1 MTENENPFEVAGQA
15 TSPTFQSPVSMNAGT
30 VRVEQTRAMTEVQGM
45 MLLAKQFPRD
55 ETQAFA
61 KAMIACQRA
70 DFAEKATYSY
80 ARGRETISGPSIR
93 LAEEL
98 ARCWGNI
105 DFGIKELSQKDGESE
120 MMAYAWDL
128 ETNTRSSQNF
138 SVKHIRDTK
147 NGAQKLTAQRDIYE
161 NNANNGG
168 RRLRARILA
177 ILPPDLVSN
186 AVAECK
192 RTLAGKNDIP
202 LIDRA
207 RNMIMAFSKVGVKQ
221 ALIEKRLGHSVE
233 NITPDELV
241 EYKGILNSLK
251 DGASGIS
258 DWFDYSADGEKA
270 AALNEAL
277 GNTEVKKDV

>member
-1 MTENENPFEVAGQA
+1 MNDYENPFAPAEVKAE
-15 TSPTFQSPVSMNAGT
+15 PPVSLNAGT
-30 VRVEQTRAMTEVQGM
+30 IKVEQTRAVGEVQGM

-55 ETQAFA
+55 EIVAFS
-61 KAMIACQRA
+61 KVMLACQRLE
-70 DFAEKATYSY
+70 FAEKAIDSY
-80 ARGRETISGPSIR
+80 PSGGETISGPSIR
-93 LAEEL
+93 LAEEI

-138 SVKHIRDTK
+138 SVKHVRETSK
-147 NGAQKLTAQRDIYE
+147 GMKKLTSQRDIYE

-177 ILPPDLVSN
+177 IIPPDLVN
-186 AVAECK
+186 AAVAECQ

-207 RNMIMAFSKVGVKQ
+207 KNMIMAFSKIGVKQ
-221 ALIEKRLGHSVE
+221 SLIEKRLGHTVE
-233 NITPDELV
+233 DMTADELS

-251 DGASGIS
+251 DGITHIS
-258 DWFDYSADGEKA
+258 DWFDFSADGEKA
-270 AALNEAL
+270 AAINEKL
-277 GNTEVKKDV
+277 ESEVQNVQ

>member
-1 MTENENPFEVAGQA
+1 
-15 TSPTFQSPVSMNAGT
+15 
-30 VRVEQTRAMTEVQGM
+30 
-45 MLLAKQFPRD
+45 ML
-55 ETQAFA
+55 
-61 KAMIACQRA
+61 
-70 DFAEKATYSY
+70 
-80 ARGRETISGPSIR
+80 
-93 LAEEL
+93 
-98 ARCWGNI
+98 GNI
-105 DFGIKELSQKDGESE
+105 DFGIKELSQKEGESE

-147 NGAQKLTAQRDIYE
+147 NGAQKLTVQRDIYE

-192 RTLAGKNDIP
+192 RTLAGKNDMP

-233 NITPDELV
+233 DITPDELA

-251 DGASGIS
+251 DGISGIS

-277 GNTEVKKDV
+277 SGSEVKKNV